1 MCDTVL
7 SKTEVNWRNNYA
19 LLKAYIEE
27 HGHLPNKK
35 RVENRGL
42 LNWWKY
48 NRRLL
53 KNGKLDENR
62 TLLITNLGNMR
73 KVHC

>member
-1 MCDTVL
+1 MCDIVL

-48 NRRLL
+48 NQKLIRAGKLSAEKVLLL
-53 KNGKLDENR
+53 KELGDMRVGLD
-62 TLLITNLGNMR
+62 
-73 KVHC
+73 

>member
-1 MCDTVL
+1 MGDIVL

-27 HGHLPNKK
+27 HVHLPNKK

-48 NRRLL
+48 NQKLIRAGKLSAEKVLLL
-53 KNGKLDENR
+53 KELGDMRVGLD
-62 TLLITNLGNMR
+62 
-73 KVHC
+73 

>member
-1 MCDTVL
+1 MCDIVL

-27 HGHLPNKK
+27 HGLLPSKK

-42 LNWWKY
+42 LNWRKY
-48 NRRLL
+48 NQKLIRAGKLSAEKVFLL
-53 KNGKLDENR
+53 KELSDMRVGLD
-62 TLLITNLGNMR
+62 
-73 KVHC
+73 

>member
-48 NRRLL
+48 NQKLIRAGKLSAEKIQLL
-53 KNGKLDENR
+53 KELSDMRVGLD
-62 TLLITNLGNMR
+62 
-73 KVHC
+73 

>member
-27 HGHLPNKK
+27 HGHLPSKK

-48 NRRLL
+48 NQKLIRAGKLSAEKVLLL
-53 KNGKLDENR
+53 KELGGMRVGLD
-62 TLLITNLGNMR
+62 
-73 KVHC
+73 

>member
-1 MCDTVL
+1 MPD
-7 SKTEVNWRNNYA
+7 KHR
-19 LLKAYIEE
+19 ID
-27 HGHLPNKK
+27 
-35 RVENRGL
+35 NRAL

-48 NRRLL
+48 NRRLQ
-53 KNGKLDENR
+53 KNGKLDEER

>member
-1 MCDTVL
+1 MCDIVL

-27 HGHLPNKK
+27 NGHLPSKK

-48 NRRLL
+48 NQKLIRAGKLSAEKVLLL
-53 KNGKLDENR
+53 KELGDMRVGLD
-62 TLLITNLGNMR
+62 
-73 KVHC
+73 